1 VPETDIHTWH
11 NRSDAFL
18 FPYLKSAVSEKNG
31 NYCIYSHRKSNGT
44 QEFNKPKPT
53 GSVSPA
59 TSHCR
64 LTNQQSLQAGTPTQQ
79 TGNNK
84 FF

>member
-1 VPETDIHTWH
+1 MHIQQPIKNASCCIVPETDIHTWH
-11 NRSDAFL
+11 KRSDAFL
-18 FPYLKSAVSEKNG
+18 FPYLKSAVSEKKG

-59 TSHCR
+59 F
-64 LTNQQSLQAGTPTQQ
+64 LTAG
-79 TGNNK
+79 
-84 FF
+84 